1 MSGVTTFAVDAPIG
15 PRTLVEA
22 SAGTGKTH
30 ALSGLAVQLI
40 ATGEVTTDQLLVVT
54 FTRLAAAELRDRI
67 RSRLLATRAALRDG
81 VPHDDLSES
90 LLARADPAVEANLAR
105 GLLAYDEL
113 AVSTFHAYAQ
123 RTLTALGSRANVDPD
138 AGILTDQRE
147 LLAEVSADVLAIAAQ
162 QAQAELGDD
171 WRSGLGVLPTLSTL
185 VKIATQ
191 RTDLPDLL
199 LDPAHDT
206 PALRAASSAAM
217 LAHLAEQATESGAL
231 RRRRAG
237 LRNYAEVLADLRDVL
252 FGADGRSLAE
262 QVRGRLRVALIDEF
276 QDTDRLQWD
285 IFDRAFGRDV
295 AKLVLVGDPKQAIY
309 RFRGADVGTYVR
321 VANGDVARQVLGTN
335 WRSDGPLLRG
345 LDTLFD
351 GVTFGEGIAF
361 TAVAAAPDHQHTRLR
376 RDDGATI
383 APVEL
388 AFIDDPELRKKGPD
402 GHPLR
407 AKPGKGEARGR
418 LKEVAE
424 PVATDAVHGHLVAH
438 LVDLIEHGR
447 LTERDVAD
455 DRSDDLPDDRPIRPD
470 DVAVLVRSNAA
481 ATAVAAVLADAG
493 IPAVIRSDDDVRRGE
508 GAQQWRALLEA
519 LARPTDARRVR
530 AAAVGVF
537 GPLDAPA
544 ALLTVSDEVLA
555 EYQDR
560 ITGWAAALARLGPAE
575 LVGRVRS
582 ESGMIARVL
591 ARDDGDRLM
600 TDLDHLGELFGVL
613 VGTGP
618 ASPEQLI
625 AALRVEPDDQAEE
638 QITSRRVESD
648 DPAVTIMTI
657 HKSKGLEFGVV
668 CAVGLHKSAPA
679 KEVMYHD
686 DERDRRVRDLRSA
699 KECKGSPGAVR
710 SAREDRE
717 DAMRLL
723 YVALTRARHHVF
735 LSWVHEQNS
744 PRASL
749 TRVLFARDPDD
760 GRIDPEALS
769 AESFDLAEPED
780 ALALLE
786 QLAVRSDGTVSV
798 RHVGRAPATRWG
810 GPSSDGS
817 ATAGSVDGLGVARLD
832 RVLDRRAHRWS
843 FTAITAR
850 AEHDAFAG
858 SSDVAAEPRPGDDE
872 GTLVTDD
879 ARERVDAS
887 SDSTVADGAVSPL
900 AGLPAGASFGTLVH
914 ALLEQVDFADP
925 DLSTTLSTLLDA
937 ELAWRPL
944 DLAPLDA
951 TGPRDLPRQEA
962 GRRSLVDGLVAA
974 IESPLGPAFDGGR
987 LRDLTWQD
995 RLSEANFE
1003 LRLDTIAGAVSDA
1016 TIGALVLEHLSDDD
1030 PHRPWAETL
1039 AAGRFHA
1046 ELAGHLNGSLDLVAR
1061 VRGASG
1067 LRFVIVDYKT
1077 NRLHVP
1083 GRVPAPDDYGPV
1095 RMVAEMARHHYPL
1108 QALLYSVALHRYLRW
1123 RMPDYRP
1130 DVHLGGAAYL
1140 FVRGMA
1146 GPSTRLDGDDPQGV
1160 CRWAIPPALIE
1171 ALDAAFAGRGDRR

>member
-1 MSGVTTFAVDAPIG
+1 MSGVTTFAVDAPVG
-15 PRTLVEA
+15 ARTLVEA

-67 RSRLLATRAALRDG
+67 RARLLATRAALRDG
-81 VPHDDLSES
+81 VAHDDLSES
-90 LLARADPAVEANLAR
+90 LLARADPDLEANLVR

-113 AVSTFHAYAQ
+113 AVSTFHAFAQ
-123 RTLTALGSRANVDPD
+123 RTLTALGSRARVDPD

-171 WRSGLGVLPTLSTL
+171 WRSGLAVLPALSTL
-185 VKIATQ
+185 VKVATQ

-199 LDPAHDT
+199 LDPEHDT
-206 PALRAASSAAM
+206 PELRAASSAAM
-217 LAHLAEQATESGAL
+217 LAHLAEQASESAAL
-231 RRRRAG
+231 RRRQAG

-252 FGADGRSLAE
+252 FGADGLALAE
-262 QVRGRLRVALIDEF
+262 QVRGRLRVVLIDEF

-321 VANGDVARQVLGTN
+321 VANGDVERQVLGTN

-361 TAVAAAPDHQHTRLR
+361 TTVAAAPDHQHTRLR

-388 AFIDDPELRKKGPD
+388 AFIDDPELRKKGKD
-402 GHPLR
+402 GRPLR
-407 AKPGKGEARGR
+407 TVPTKRDARGR

-424 PVATDAVHGHLVAH
+424 PVATDAIHGHLVAH
-438 LVDLIEHGR
+438 LVDLFDHGR

-455 DRSDDLPDDRPIRPD
+455 GRPDGRPIRPD

-508 GAQQWRALLEA
+508 GAQQWRTLLEA

-537 GPLDAPA
+537 GPLDSPA
-544 ALLTVSDEVLA
+544 ALLTVSDEALA

-582 ESGMIARVL
+582 ESGMVARVL

-600 TDLDHLGELFGVL
+600 TDIDHLGELFGVL

-618 ASPEQLI
+618 TSPEQLI
-625 AALRVEPDDQAEE
+625 DALRVDVDEQAEE

-668 CAVGLHKSAPA
+668 CAVGLHKCAAP

-699 KECKGSPGAVR
+699 KECKGTPGAAQ
-710 SAREDRE
+710 SAKEDRE

-760 GRIDPEALS
+760 GRIDPEAFS
-769 AESFDLAEPED
+769 AESFTLAEPED

-786 QLAVRSDGTVSV
+786 QLAVRSDGTFSV

-810 GPSSDGS
+810 GPSTDERS
-817 ATAGSVDGLGVARLD
+817 AAGPADGLRVAHLD
-832 RVLDRRAHRWS
+832 RAPDRRAHRWS

-850 AEHDAFAG
+850 GEHDAFAG
-858 SSDVAAEPRPGDDE
+858 TADVAVEQRPGDDE
-872 GTLVTDD
+872 GTPVAVD
-879 ARERVDAS
+879 APEHDDAS
-887 SDSTVADGAVSPL
+887 SSSPVATSASSAVSPL

-914 ALLEQVDFADP
+914 TLFEQVDFTDP
-925 DLSTTLSTLLDA
+925 DLSTTLATLLDA

-951 TGPRDLPRQEA
+951 TGPRELPRQEA
-962 GRRSLVDGLVAA
+962 GRRLLVDGLVAA
-974 IESPLGPAFDGGR
+974 IESPLGAAFDGGR

-1003 LRLDTIAGAVSDA
+1003 LRLDTIAGTVSDA
-1016 TIGALVLEHLSDDD
+1016 TIGALVLEHLPDGD
-1030 PHRPWAETL
+1030 PYRPWAETL
-1039 AAGRFHA
+1039 AAGHLHA

-1061 VRGASG
+1061 VHGASG
-1067 LRFVIVDYKT
+1067 PRFVIVDYKT

-1083 GRVPAPDDYGPV
+1083 GRAPCPEDYGPE
-1095 RMVAEMARHHYPL
+1095 RMVDEMARHHYPL

-1130 DVHLGGAAYL
+1130 EVHLGGAAYL

-1160 CRWAIPPALIE
+1160 CRWAIPPALVE
-1171 ALDAAFAGRGDRR
+1171 ALDATFAGRGGRR